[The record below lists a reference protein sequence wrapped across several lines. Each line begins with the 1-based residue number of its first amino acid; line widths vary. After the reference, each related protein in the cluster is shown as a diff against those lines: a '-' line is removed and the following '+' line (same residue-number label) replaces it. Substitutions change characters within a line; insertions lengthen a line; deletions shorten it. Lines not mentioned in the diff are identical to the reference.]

1 MNLDQLLKEL
11 AAERPPATPADL
23 RAEVWRLIALRPEER
38 PSWFAELLT
47 LLGNWRT
54 VSAAVALALVVGWSA
69 GFLSARVQD
78 SHRVARAALYLDVFS
93 PRAPG
98 SPAKLIAYKP

>member
-11 AAERPPATPADL
+11 AAQQPPATPADL
-23 RAEVWRLIALRPEER
+23 RAEVWRLIALVAL
-38 PSWFAELLT
+38 F
-47 LLGNWRT
+47 GNWRVLST
-54 VSAAVALALVVGWSA
+54 GLALALVVGWSA
-69 GFLSARVQD
+69 GFLTAREQD
-78 SHRVARAALYLDVFS
+78 GARQARAALHLDVFS